1 MEIIVMYFVILIL
14 CCLHIYVIT
23 YYIPLKKDTLGN
35 QSSFKYILHK
45 YDLSLDKKRARL
57 LSKVIALTNAFI
69 LSIPVMLVL
78 FLNIKRIYIFGI
90 AFVVFV
96 IGIVGLYNL
105 IGFIL
110 KKKGW

>member
-1 MEIIVMYFVILIL
+1 MEFIVMYFLVLIL
-14 CCLHIYVIT
+14 SFLPIYVIT
-23 YYIPLKKDTLGN
+23 YYIPLKRDTLGM
-35 QSSFKYILHK
+35 QSSFKFIQKK

-57 LSKVIALTNAFI
+57 LSKIIAFTNAFI

-78 FLNIKRIYIFGI
+78 FADIKRIYLFGI
-90 AFVVFV
+90 AFVVFIV
-96 IGIVGLYNL
+96 GIVGLYNL